1 MAIEYQITNYRT
13 CEGIHDADCNWFQL
27 SATHTPSSGK
37 LKQVII
43 PCRKQD
49 GEFNKGNRYLGI
61 WHELDD
67 GSWVKIAVSQNATR
81 QINGINSVW
90 YFNNVDLEGRK
101 LRLALLDDPDAAFS
115 GASNNMFGVVVTTGD
130 SDGCYSKYK
139 NGNYRYLVDV
149 TFTIEN
155 KVVVPDPEPEPETYQ
170 RVIDISKYWARV
182 VRDTVEFQQ
191 LADAENPEFN
201 RLAECIRRILQDA
214 FILDATEP
222 GVQHWETMLNL
233 VPGVDDTLDERKV
246 RVLTYLT
253 VNVPYSTRVVK
264 QMIASFAGEDGYT
277 MNYDN
282 EIATLTITLEDKSKL
297 ADVNALLER
306 VLQQHIVYNIK

>member
-1 MAIEYQITNYRT
+1 MNDRI
-13 CEGIHDADCNWFQL
+13 
-27 SATHTPSSGK
+27 
-37 LKQVII
+37 V
-43 PCRKQD
+43 
-49 GEFNKGNRYLGI
+49 
-61 WHELDD
+61 
-67 GSWVKIAVSQNATR
+67 
-81 QINGINSVW
+81 
-90 YFNNVDLEGRK
+90 
-101 LRLALLDDPDAAFS
+101 
-115 GASNNMFGVVVTTGD
+115 
-130 SDGCYSKYK
+130 
-139 NGNYRYLVDV
+139 
-149 TFTIEN
+149 
-155 KVVVPDPEPEPETYQ
+155 
-170 RVIDISKYWARV
+170 DISKYWARV
-182 VRDTVEFQQ
+182 VRNTAEFQQ
-191 LADAENPEFN
+191 IAVALNPEFN

-222 GVQHWETMLNL
+222 GVQRWETMLNL

-297 ADVNALLER
+297 ADVNALLQR